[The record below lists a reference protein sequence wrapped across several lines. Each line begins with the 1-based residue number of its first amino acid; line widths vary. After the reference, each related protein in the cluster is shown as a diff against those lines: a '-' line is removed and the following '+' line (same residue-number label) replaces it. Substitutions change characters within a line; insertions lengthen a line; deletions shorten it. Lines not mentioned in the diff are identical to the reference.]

1 MTIGS
6 RDMDFVTFLSCP
18 DNFRGISGQPTM
30 TQNMPSGFSDF
41 HRVIESVSEEKM
53 NLYGSGHGK

>member
-6 RDMDFVTFLSCP
+6 RDMGFVTFLSCP
-18 DNFRGISGQPTM
+18 DNFRGVFGQLTM

-41 HRVIESVSEEKM
+41 HRVIESVSEEEM
-53 NLYGSGHGK
+53 NLNGSGHGR